1 MVDPSC
7 ESVERGAVAF
17 GAKTLVTLRLAIGK
31 IPARGPI
38 TVRVVDAN
46 GFAITGAISGQTTKP
61 VTVSRKRRVK
71 LKRKS
76 FSVAANS
83 RKTVK
88 LKLPATLKR
97 TLKRTGKVSLLLTA
111 RVKDPAGNARTVK
124 KKVTPK
130 LKR

>member
-1 MVDPSC
+1 M
-7 ESVERGAVAF
+7 
-17 GAKTLVTLRLAIGK
+17 TLQLAIGK
-31 IPARGPI
+31 IRASGPI
-38 TVRVVDAN
+38 VVRVVNAN
-46 GFAITGAISGQTTKP
+46 GFAITGTISGQTTKP

-71 LKRKS
+71 LKTKS
-76 FSVAANS
+76 FRVAANS

-88 LKLPATLKR
+88 LKLPAALKR
-97 TLKRTGKVSLLLTA
+97 TLKRKGKVSLQLTG